1 MNAQITTTLCPSTQ
15 ESLEQIGIHATAL
28 SVAEVGL
35 GSIMHALHIPFAGFL
50 LSLNQIFLLT
60 RSLSQVSIGSRTSSP
75 FSISASAALIKC
87 LAPIGKKLT
96 PMLAICIQGMLYNLG
111 ILCFGN
117 TLLGRLTGGVLS
129 STWGF
134 LQPLLLYWLLFG
146 PSFFQAIEKLA
157 WVEGLFYGLVVGKAI
172 TAFLIVLF
180 TPFLPTSKFEQYL
193 HKLSSITQSKH
204 LSPVLKHPVKQAFND
219 LFKPL
224 FLVSLV
230 ITVMFLYFSQGMS
243 KILIWGIIRPLG
255 AGFLCFFLMRM
266 LPFELWLKRM
276 KNGD

>member
-1 MNAQITTTLCPSTQ
+1 MNAEIATTFCPQAQ
-15 ESLEQIGIHATAL
+15 ESVEQIGLHATAL
-28 SVAEVGL
+28 SLSEVGL
-35 GSIMHALHIPFAGFL
+35 GSIMHALHIPFTGTL

-60 RSLSQVSIGSRTSSP
+60 RSLSQVSSRSRTFSP

-96 PMLAICIQGMLYNLG
+96 PMLAICMQGMLYNLG

-129 STWGF
+129 SIWSF

-146 PSFFQAIEKLA
+146 SSFFLAVENLA
-157 WVEGLFYGLVVGKAI
+157 WMESLFYGLIVGKAI
-172 TAFLIVLF
+172 AAFLIVLF
-180 TPFLPTSKFEQYL
+180 TPLLPASKFEQYF
-193 HKLSSITQSKH
+193 HKLSSITKSKH
-204 LSPVLKHPVKQAFND
+204 LSSVFRHPAKQALSD
-219 LFKPL
+219 LCKPL
-224 FLVSLV
+224 FLASLV
-230 ITVMFLYFSQGMS
+230 ITVVFLYFSQGMS

-255 AGFLCFFLMRM
+255 AGFLCFFLMRV

-276 KNGD
+276 KNGN